1 MFSRISRP
9 LVAIRVLYSRD
20 PRSNRQ
26 TPWRAIPDCAHWSQT
41 GGSCD
46 SSAADIA
53 GCTIP
58 LDHVWPRDIRIYEL
72 LDGQYERHRGRLICR
87 QLIYMEAVQ
96 VHTMPVI

>member
-1 MFSRISRP
+1 M
-9 LVAIRVLYSRD
+9 
-20 PRSNRQ
+20 
-26 TPWRAIPDCAHWSQT
+26 
-41 GGSCD
+41 
-46 SSAADIA
+46 
-53 GCTIP
+53 P